1 MYGFDDSSN
10 SPDYLVPME
19 DVNLIISNLLV
30 IQYVMEYMI
39 LMTMC
44 IFPRDVLEALSTSW
58 DNLLSKCRAIFLLF
72 HHVVKI
78 LLLDFCALIT
88 TCLVVLMAQYMFH
101 YRYALMPAGTFQ
113 KLYALICGTLL
124 LVFLSPIK
132 LSFHIEMMRA
142 SSYHLVTILTK
153 WLIIWI
159 LIVTVVLMEVFYY
172 PSQQQVCM
180 YWVHTESLIVFA
192 IVCITINFVYITYIH
207 CKIIMPL
214 GLL

>member
-44 IFPRDVLEALSTSW
+44 IFPRDVLEALSTFW
-58 DNLLSKCRAIFLLF
+58 ENLLSKCRAFIPQF
-72 HHVVKI
+72 HHVVRI
-78 LLLDFCALIT
+78 LLLKFCALIT

-101 YRYALMPAGTFQ
+101 Y
-113 KLYALICGTLL
+113 LYALTSAGTCQKLNVLTYGYLL
-124 LVFLSPIK
+124 LTFSSLIK
-132 LSFHIEMMRA
+132 LILNTEMMKA

-153 WLIIWI
+153 WLITWI
-159 LIVTVVLMEVFYY
+159 SPVTAALMEV
-172 PSQQQVCM
+172 
-180 YWVHTESLIVFA
+180 W
-192 IVCITINFVYITYIH
+192 
-207 CKIIMPL
+207 
-214 GLL
+214 